1 MVVVG
6 ERNGMFVSF
15 FLKESD
21 LGMLMGVNVRM
32 LIVFGLFL
40 SL

>member
-1 MVVVG
+1 M
-6 ERNGMFVSF
+6 ECSLFFCF

-32 LIVFGLFL
+32 LIVF
-40 SL
+40 